1 MSRSF
6 SKALAGFADTGSCA
20 SSRLAFRNS
29 SGSSTMR
36 RRSDGAAL
44 FHAAYN
50 SPTCLVVSFSF
61 AAAAPSNSQS
71 LDLAR
76 AIGSRYFIA
85 ACEETVPART
95 RSCTDSGSS
104 LTKPRRRDIQLVL
117 REKRF
122 ARSSALIP
130 PACSARSSHACSIA
144 VSASSARW
152 A

>member
-1 MSRSF
+1 
-6 SKALAGFADTGSCA
+6 
-20 SSRLAFRNS
+20 
-29 SGSSTMR
+29 MR

-44 FHAAYN
+44 LHAAYS

-61 AAAAPSNSQS
+61 AEAAPKSSQS
-71 LDLAR
+71 PDLAR

-85 ACEETVPART
+85 AWDEMVPART

-104 LTKPRRRDIQLVL
+104 LIRPRRRDTQLVL

-130 PACSARSSHACSIA
+130 PTCSARSSHACSIA
-144 VSASSARW
+144 VSASSARC